1 MPQEFKGAKAFIT
14 IPVAIAHDKDLL
26 KQPKSI
32 LLMGEIV
39 SMLNVTGS
47 FYMSNSKLAERLDCD
62 RRTII
67 RYLELLEKKE
77 LIIRETTVD
86 SNTNAIKGRFITAG
100 PALVSS
106 MSLGWRHGGHG
117 GSGTDVTPLV
127 TPTPPKYNN
136 IKDQYNR
143 SINNNMSGEPSP
155 SHSADAE
162 RIPYKQIVDYLNK
175 KAGTHY
181 KATSK
186 ATQKLI
192 KARWHEGFT
201 FEDFKKVIDNQALS
215 WQGTEWWAY
224 MRPST
229 LFNASKFEGYLNAN
243 NSKRVDRMPKT
254 GGYEVLDRGNTPNY
268 KNSGPF

>member
-1 MPQEFKGAKAFIT
+1 MPQEFKGARAFLM
-14 IPVAIAHDKDLL
+14 IPPAIAEDKDLL
-26 KQPKSI
+26 KKPKSI
-32 LLMGEIV
+32 ILMGHIV
-39 SMLNVTGS
+39 AMLNVTGK
-47 FYMSNSKLAERLDCD
+47 FFMSNSTLAQKLDCS

-67 RYLELLEKKE
+67 DYLNLLEEKG
-77 LIIRETTVD
+77 LIVRKTVTDPET
-86 SNTNAIKGRFITAG
+86 NTIKGRYIYAG
-100 PALVSS
+100 STLVKYA
-106 MSLGWRHGGHG
+106 SLGWSRGLHTP
-117 GSGTDVTPLV
+117 SDPDFTPLV
-127 TPTPPKYNN
+127 NSTSPKKNN

-143 SINNNMSGEPSP
+143 STNNNMSGAPSP

-162 RIPYKQIVDYLNK
+162 RIPYKKIIDYLNK

-181 KATSK
+181 KPTSK

-201 FEDFKKVIDNQALS
+201 FEDFKKVIDNQAFS

-243 NSKRVDRMPKT
+243 NPKKIDRMLKT